1 MPLSRKRFLQA
12 SAVEG
17 EGGVDDEATRK
28 KKRQRKHRKR
38 KESVARQLNDLKLR
52 VISK

>member
-1 MPLSRKRFLQA
+1 MIDCLQA
-12 SAVEG
+12 SALEG
-17 EGGVDDEATRK
+17 EGGGDDEATRK